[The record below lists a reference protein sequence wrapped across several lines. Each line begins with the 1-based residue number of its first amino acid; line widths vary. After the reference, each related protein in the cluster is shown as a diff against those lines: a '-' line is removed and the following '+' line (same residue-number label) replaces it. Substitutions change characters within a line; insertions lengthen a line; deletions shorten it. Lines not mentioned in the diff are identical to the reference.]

1 VTAGAG
7 DSLTG
12 RPREYASVTDAIP
25 DAPAIAGAHDDYPKG
40 EVSSIGDLVG
50 DIATDL
56 STLIR
61 QEVELAK
68 AEAQQSA
75 KQAGKGAGLLSA
87 AGLGGWF
94 ALLFAS
100 IALWWWIGTALLDG
114 LGWAA
119 LIVAVLWAIVATVLA
134 VMGRNQLRSM
144 TGMPRT
150 VETAKAVP
158 QALKGNEEN
167 A

>member
-1 VTAGAG
+1 VTAGGG

-12 RPREYASVTDAIP
+12 RPREYSSVADAIP
-25 DAPAIAGAHDDYPKG
+25 DAPTIQGAQDHYPKG

-61 QEVELAK
+61 QEVDLAK

-75 KQAGKGAGLLSA
+75 RQAGKGAGLLSA

-119 LIVAVLWAIVATVLA
+119 LIVAVLWAVIATALA
-134 VMGRNQLRSM
+134 VTGRNQLRRM
-144 TGMPRT
+144 TGMTRT

-158 QALKGNEEN
+158 QALKGNEETS
-167 A
+167 

>member
-1 VTAGAG
+1 VI
-7 DSLTG
+7 G

-25 DAPAIAGAHDDYPKG
+25 DAPTIAGAHDHYPKG

-61 QEVELAK
+61 QEVDLAK

-75 KQAGKGAGLLSA
+75 RQAGKGAGLLSA

-119 LIVAVLWAIVATVLA
+119 LIVAVLWAVVATVLA
-134 VMGRNQLRSM
+134 VMGRKQLRNM
-144 TGMPRT
+144 TGMSRT

-158 QALKGNEEN
+158 QALKGNEDH

>member
-1 VTAGAG
+1 MTAGSG
-7 DSLTG
+7 DSMLG

-25 DAPAIAGAHDDYPKG
+25 DAPTIAGAHHHYPKG

-61 QEVELAK
+61 QEVDLAK
-68 AEAQQSA
+68 AEAQESA

-119 LIVAVLWAIVATVLA
+119 LIVAVLWAVVATILA
-134 VMGRNQLRSM
+134 VMGRNQLRRM
-144 TGMPRT
+144 TGMSRT

-158 QALKGNEEN
+158 DALKGNEEKS
-167 A
+167 